1 MKQEKRNIKET
12 IRLNEQEYY
21 TIKSKADKL
30 GMSLSSYIRDSV
42 VTGKERTLW
51 GKRKFAE
58 FSISVSHNIDI
69 LQNLI
74 VNNGQNYPH
83 YNELISCISELR
95 KAVDKI
101 WH

>member
-1 MKQEKRNIKET
+1 MNQGKRTIKET

-21 TIKSKADKL
+21 TIKSNADKF
-30 GMSLSSYIRDSV
+30 GMPISSYIRDCV
-42 VTGKERTLW
+42 INGKERILW
-51 GKRKFAE
+51 GKRKYAE

-74 VNNGQNYPH
+74 VKNCQNCPND
-83 YNELISCISELR
+83 NEINSYIEEIR
-95 KAVDKI
+95 KEVSNL

>member
-30 GMSLSSYIRDSV
+30 GMPISSYIRDCV
-42 VTGKERTLW
+42 INGKERILW
-51 GKRKFAE
+51 GKRKYAE
-58 FSISVSHNIDI
+58 FSISVSHNIDV

-74 VNNGQNYPH
+74 VKNCQNCPN
-83 YNELISCISELR
+83 YNEINSYIEEIR
-95 KAVDKI
+95 KGVSNL